1 MKKFIAIAVLA
12 IVCLTTNAQC
22 YLGAGIGFGTSKADY
37 DHAQSTTLFQ
47 ISPEFGYNFNSKWAI
62 GVDLKFTS
70 VSSGSDYTTFGGDV
84 YGRYTFAHAG
94 CVKFFGELALGY
106 AGFGGDKE
114 GSVTSISLRPGVSA
128 NLGKG
133 VNLAGRMNLVDYS
146 MYSKKA
152 GDCNVTSFGI
162 MNADA
167 IAPFELALI
176 FDL

>member
-70 VSSGSDYTTFGGDV
+70 VSSGSDYTTFGGD
-84 YGRYTFAHAG
+84 
-94 CVKFFGELALGY
+94 
-106 AGFGGDKE
+106 KE

-162 MNADA
+162 RNADA